1 MANMSSGSSKT
12 SELID
17 EFRTVVLGR
26 GGVLDVMLPPLA
38 FLLANVLAGSSA
50 AMVAALLTAGGLVL
64 FRLLRHQS
72 VVYALFGL
80 GASLLALILAQVLQ
94 RAEVFFL
101 PDMITNLALAVGSL
115 LSVAVRRP
123 LVAWTSHVVRRWPR
137 EWYWHPRVLPAYSEV
152 TLAWAG
158 YFLAQALVQLS
169 VFQLRDAAYLAAL
182 GLFTGWPATV
192 VLLVLTYLYGTWRL
206 ARLAGPSVDEFRTQA
221 SPPWTGQRRGF

>member
-1 MANMSSGSSKT
+1 MPIGSSKT
-12 SELID
+12 REVME

-38 FLLANVLAGSSA
+38 FLLTNALAGSLA
-50 AMVAALLTAGGLVL
+50 AMLAALLTAGGLVIL
-64 FRLLRHQS
+64 RLVRHQS

-101 PDMITNLALAVGSL
+101 PDLITNLALAAASL
-115 LSVAVRRP
+115 VSVVLRRP
-123 LVAWTSHVVRRWPR
+123 LVAWTSHLVRRWPR
-137 EWYWHPRVLPAYSEV
+137 EWYWHPRVRPAYTEV

-158 YFLAQALVQLS
+158 YFLAQALLQLS
-169 VFQLRDAAYLAAL
+169 VFQLREASYLAAL

-221 SPPWTGQRRGF
+221 SPPWTGQQRGF